1 MRRTSA
7 DTYAHIIAGLV
18 GNEFQLEIAARI
30 GANNLSFQTV
40 PAHPQG
46 DAGLDG
52 FSHAGE
58 QAYCCYGPEHHAYK
72 TNKQREKA
80 IIKKFCGD
88 LRKLFELKTTG
99 KRLTHQDNVELPTI
113 LPKGQKIRRIK
124 LIANWFET
132 ATVSSVPFLQT
143 AATYKA
149 ASALR
154 FVAPDVDIII
164 VGPIQIA
171 DQYPVDEPTLARAQQ
186 RTFLQKVLASKN
198 SIKIEDPKDFD
209 SKMQTLREMQPE
221 HAENIDGLAESLRSD
236 WRMSLGF
243 ERELGDALPALHE
256 ALEVARTQI
265 VTRVHILK
273 IGPSDPAAH
282 ISGVT
287 AIATEVLDKEM
298 GKQYGVIIGSVA
310 TGEVARLIGEC
321 TLGWKKRQVP
331 HAPE

>member
-40 PAHPQG
+40 PAYPQG

-58 QAYCCYGPEHHAYK
+58 QAYCCYGAEHHAYK
-72 TNKQREKA
+72 TNKQRERA

-124 LIANWFET
+124 LIANWFESHRILSPILT
-132 ATVSSVPFLQT
+132 AV
-143 AATYKA
+143 ATYKA

-164 VGPIQIA
+164 VGPTQVA
-171 DQYPVDEPTLARAQQ
+171 DEYPVDEPTLARAQQ
-186 RTFLQKVLASKN
+186 RTFLQKVLAGRN
-198 SIKIEDPKDFD
+198 AIKIEDPKDFD
-209 SKMQTLREMQPE
+209 WKMQTLREMQPE

-236 WRMSLGF
+236 WRMSLAF

-265 VTRVHILK
+265 VTRVRILT
-273 IGPSDPAAH
+273 IGASDPAAH
-282 ISGVT
+282 ISGAT
-287 AIATEVLDKEM
+287 AIATEVLDKQM

-331 HAPE
+331 DAPK